1 MRRIRSKQKL
11 KTTITINIACEGITE
26 RYYTENLLKEYNLL
40 TSNIKI
46 SNLEGKG
53 FTPFISY
60 FEDNKKLFRVFI
72 FIVDLDRAIQ
82 IEGEFHKLNKLIDKL
97 ENHNVNNTVFLS
109 NPNFEIF
116 VASAMGVEYDE
127 LDKMGYKKG
136 NSVYKFIKD
145 NGGSYKKAIDNSNW
159 EFYYDKQDINTKGS
173 KNKENLKI
181 NHSNLVYFTDYMK
194 KLLED

>member
-60 FEDNKKLFRVFI
+60 F
-72 FIVDLDRAIQ
+72 
-82 IEGEFHKLNKLIDKL
+82 
-97 ENHNVNNTVFLS
+97 
-109 NPNFEIF
+109 
-116 VASAMGVEYDE
+116 
-127 LDKMGYKKG
+127 
-136 NSVYKFIKD
+136 
-145 NGGSYKKAIDNSNW
+145 
-159 EFYYDKQDINTKGS
+159 
-173 KNKENLKI
+173 
-181 NHSNLVYFTDYMK
+181 
-194 KLLED
+194 